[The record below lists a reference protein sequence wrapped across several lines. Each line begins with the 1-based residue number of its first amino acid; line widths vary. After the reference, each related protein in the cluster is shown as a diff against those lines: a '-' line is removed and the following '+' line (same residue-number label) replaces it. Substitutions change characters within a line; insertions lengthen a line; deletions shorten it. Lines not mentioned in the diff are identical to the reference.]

1 MRTRF
6 WRWPSLAVILGT
18 SGLAFGAA
26 PPMPNPAA
34 PTYTA
39 ADTTAMTAY
48 VNYYVAQLSQA
59 TTTRAMV
66 RARHR
71 ILKPLQ
77 EKSVTASVMFL
88 SDYGSV
94 VTTELTPLLAHKNLA
109 LNAIITLAN
118 IKDLS
123 TQPALQQG
131 LESPIP
137 AVRYWSARGLIGIEP
152 ELAQIGP
159 SEQSAVTQLKTALST
174 ETDPVAALE
183 MCQSLQSMTPEP
195 LDTAPLIVAVLGRV
209 TQPYPKAPPQNLDI
223 AAQLATSLTQLV
235 KAGAVLTPDQK
246 LAAMTT
252 LADLCSYAAQYWQ
265 AGLLGYPQ
273 KLAAPEAINAC
284 STAMNA
290 VSGSSSFA
298 VPTLTTTSS
307 ATESLLKVNALT
319 GSQSQAGVL
328 QKLFP
333 KAPIP
338 VRIAGA
344 GQ

>member
-1 MRTRF
+1 MRTGF
-6 WRWPSLAVILGT
+6 WRWPSLAVVLGT
-18 SGLAFGAA
+18 TGLAFGAA
-26 PPMPNPAA
+26 PPMPNPVAA
-34 PTYTA
+34 TYTA

-48 VNYYVAQLSQA
+48 VDYYAAQLRQA

-66 RARHR
+66 HARHG

-77 EKSVTASVMFL
+77 QKSLTPSVMFL

-109 LNAIITLAN
+109 LNTIITLAN
-118 IKDLS
+118 INDLS

-131 LESPIP
+131 LESPVP
-137 AVRYWSARGLIGIEP
+137 AVRYWAARGLIGIEP

-183 MCQSLQSMTPEP
+183 ICQCLQSMTPEP
-195 LDTAPLIVAVLGRV
+195 LDTAPLIVAVIGRV
-209 TQPYPKAPPQNLDI
+209 THPYPKAPPQNLDL
-223 AAQLATSLTQLV
+223 AARLVSSLTQVL
-235 KAGAVLTPDQK
+235 KAGAVLTPDEK
-246 LAAMTT
+246 LTAMTT
-252 LADLCSYAAQYWQ
+252 LADLGSYAAQYWQ

-273 KLAAPEAINAC
+273 KLAAPETVNAC
-284 STAMNA
+284 AAAMNA
-290 VSGSSSFA
+290 VSGTTSFSI
-298 VPTLTTTSS
+298 PPLTSTSS
-307 ATESLLKVNALT
+307 ATDTLLKVNALT
-319 GSQSQAGVL
+319 GSQSQAGIL

-338 VRIAGA
+338 IRIAGA